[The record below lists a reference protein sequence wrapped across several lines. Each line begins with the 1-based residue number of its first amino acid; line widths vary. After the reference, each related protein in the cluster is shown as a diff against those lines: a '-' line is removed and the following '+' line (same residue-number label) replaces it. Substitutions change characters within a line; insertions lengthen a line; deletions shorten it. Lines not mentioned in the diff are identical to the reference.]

1 MEVSEIAVSARLFSF
16 GVKRE
21 LEGNINSHK
30 NYDLNYKGKNF
41 YQNGPFINNFLF
53 QARCLKIFLN
63 NLFLLVI

>member
-1 MEVSEIAVSARLFSF
+1 MEVSEIVVSARLFSF
-16 GVKRE
+16 GVKRV

-30 NYDLNYKGKNF
+30 NYDSNYKGKSF
-41 YQNGPFINNFLF
+41 YQNGPFINTFLF